1 MGTIFRH
8 ALAKSRG
15 AIIGWGLGLFLLG
28 LLLVPIFDVI
38 AEEKETLEQLMQV
51 YPAEIFEFFGGLSD
65 FSTPEGFLSIE
76 YFSFMPIIL
85 GIYAIQ
91 AGSSLLASD
100 EESGTLDLTMAH
112 PLSRTGLLLG
122 RVSALLVTLIVILTI
137 GWLGIALLGSSS
149 DAFNLSW
156 GELALPFLSLLAILV
171 LFASLA
177 LFLSLILPSRRAASM
192 VSGLVLVGGFFI
204 DGLSGINTDLE
215 PLSRYLPLK
224 YYQGGDAFNG
234 LNWTWMAGLLG
245 ASVIFGLLAWW
256 RFERR
261 DIRVAG
267 EGSLPLV
274 NRLRSLRKRNRRAG
288 AS

>member
-15 AIIGWGLGLFLLG
+15 AIIGWGLGLFVLG

-38 AEEKETLEQLMQV
+38 AEQGETLDQLMQI
-51 YPAEIFEFFGGLSD
+51 YPAEIFEFFGGLSN

-91 AGSSLLASD
+91 AGSGLLSND
-100 EESGTLDLTMAH
+100 EESGVLDLTMAH

-122 RVSALLVTLIVILTI
+122 RISALLVTLIVILTI

-149 DAFNLSW
+149 DAFDLGWSD
-156 GELALPFLSLLAILV
+156 LARPFISLLAILV

-177 LFLSLILPSRRAASM
+177 LFLSMILPSRRAASM

-224 YYQGGDAFNG
+224 YYQGGDAFDG

-245 ASVIFGLLAWW
+245 ASLFFGLLAWW
-256 RFERR
+256 RFKRR

-267 EGSLPLV
+267 EGGLPLID
-274 NRLRSLRKRNRRAG
+274 RLRRLRKRNHRVG